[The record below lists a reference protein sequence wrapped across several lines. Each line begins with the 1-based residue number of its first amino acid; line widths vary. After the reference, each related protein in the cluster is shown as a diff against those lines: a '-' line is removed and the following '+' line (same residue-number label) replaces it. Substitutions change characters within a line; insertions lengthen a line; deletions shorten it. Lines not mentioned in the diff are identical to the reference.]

1 MKTNEKQP
9 NVEEFRQC
17 LARRNQLRTSNI
29 HGSTMATME
38 GPQASSVLHAFEG
51 IRYRQDN
58 SFVSR
63 SSMLHWRG
71 QIGGVRSSIDA

>member
-38 GPQASSVLHAFEG
+38 GPQASSVLYAFEG
-51 IRYRQDN
+51 IRYRQQLRQQELN
-58 SFVSR
+58 ATSAGSHR
-63 SSMLHWRG
+63 RG
-71 QIGGVRSSIDA
+71 QI